1 MSMYP
6 GHHPGSPGTK
16 RFPLLVCLAFLLL
29 LVMAGIAAAGSPANT
44 TTTAAMTAA
53 TTTTPEPTGGSI
65 SFETDPAGAM
75 VWLDNTEIATSP
87 ITYFSQKTGTLDVRI
102 SKKGF
107 EDYTGNVTVIEGK
120 RVNFFALLTPV
131 PRDIPEEY
139 IPVATLTTAP
149 TIRRT
154 PMTVPTPWPTSAPQS
169 PVDPAVII
177 GAAALGTGFFTI
189 RRR

>member
-1 MSMYP
+1 MN
-6 GHHPGSPGTK
+6 
-16 RFPLLVCLAFLLL
+16 RFPFLVWLAFLLL
-29 LVMAGIAAAGSPANT
+29 LVVAGIAAADSPANT
-44 TTTAAMTAA
+44 TITAAMTAA
-53 TTTTPEPTGGSI
+53 TTTTPETTGGSI

-75 VWLDNTEIATSP
+75 VWLDDTEIATSP
-87 ITYFSQKTGTLDVRI
+87 ITYFSERTGTLDVRI

-131 PRDIPEEY
+131 PRDVPEEY
-139 IPVATLTTAP
+139 IPVATLTTVP

-154 PMTVPTPWPTSAPQS
+154 PMTVPTPWPTSVPQS
-169 PVDPAVII
+169 PVDPVVVI
-177 GAAALGTGFFTI
+177 GAAALGTGFIAI